1 MTDMKTCAKCKTEK
15 PVEKFARDAR
25 KRGGYSSRCLSC
37 AAAAQKAYHDSP
49 KGRAAIRD
57 QRIRRRAVL
66 RELVN
71 SHKNVPCTDCGQRF
85 PLICM
90 DFDHL
95 GAEPKEDEISTMV
108 HRLTSEKRILA
119 EIAKCEVVCS
129 NCHRVRT
136 LERGQHGRA
145 V

>member
-1 MTDMKTCAKCKTEK
+1 MTTVKTCAKCKTEK
-15 PVEKFARDAR
+15 PSEEFVRESR
-25 KRGGYSSRCLSC
+25 KPDGRGSRCLRC
-37 AAAAQKAYHDSP
+37 AAAAQKAYHESP
-49 KGRAAIRD
+49 AGREAIKA
-57 QRIRRRAVL
+57 QRIARRATL
-66 RELVN
+66 RVLVN
-71 SHKNVPCTDCGQRF
+71 SHKDVPCADCGGKF

-95 GAEPKEDEISTMV
+95 GNEPKEDEISTMV
-108 HRLTSEKRILA
+108 HRLTSERRILA

-145 V
+145 I